1 MQFKCMSIGEF
12 SYGDK
17 ETDPDFKNVNR
28 NDPAVTN
35 VQFSDHS
42 FYDHMF
48 DQNHQNN
55 TLIH

>member
-1 MQFKCMSIGEF
+1 MSIGEF